1 MKKKKD
7 STKTNPLESNQ
18 PEKIIEKRKKRQ
30 KLNSGIFK
38 PPINE
43 ANINESTSSTITGTS
58 TVTNSSTANSKAQLS
73 QNITPSVATTSS
85 GSTNAADAITVL
97 CSNEKQSGT
106 SKKKSDS
113 KPSSVSKGS
122 SNVDDDDLKYLAEL
136 QERVN
141 NAEDTEKKPDITQ
154 ISEKL
159 QWRNSFKSQ
168 PSDQQLK
175 ATIERLER
183 DLIERNDA
191 FQQLLKKARQME
203 TDNAKKDKTF
213 TNSEKILS
221 EKIRNLESQIVQS
234 NKLYQNRYVALEE
247 EKKELG
253 QKLLVLNEEL
263 KSTIGSKH
271 NAPEEE
277 RQTLLKEKQHSD
289 EKQYLQ
295 KLNEEKTKSI
305 EREANTYETIRE

>member
-1 MKKKKD
+1 MDVNPSINNNIIPLVTIVIVISLAITFFFAFQCAMKSSTPPKDLSKTNIIKDFNEKKKD

-58 TVTNSSTANSKAQLS
+58 TVTNSSTAHSKAQLS

-97 CSNEKQSGT
+97 SSNEKQSGT

-141 NAEDTEKKPDITQ
+141 NAEDTEKK
-154 ISEKL
+154 
-159 QWRNSFKSQ
+159 
-168 PSDQQLK
+168 
-175 ATIERLER
+175 
-183 DLIERNDA
+183 
-191 FQQLLKKARQME
+191 ARYY
-203 TDNAKKDKTF
+203 
-213 TNSEKILS
+213 TN
-221 EKIRNLESQIVQS
+221 
-234 NKLYQNRYVALEE
+234 
-247 EKKELG
+247 
-253 QKLLVLNEEL
+253 
-263 KSTIGSKH
+263 
-271 NAPEEE
+271 
-277 RQTLLKEKQHSD
+277 
-289 EKQYLQ
+289 
-295 KLNEEKTKSI
+295 
-305 EREANTYETIRE
+305 